1 MPDLSIKK
9 WDEVNGLGSSER
21 MEAFLTS
28 STDAYAIL
36 QLRYSDETSK
46 ERFMSMSS
54 LKRLGLEPDIDHYE
68 VVYVGNLEPYKDR
81 ETMLE
86 EMYATFNINHP
97 SDFRGHSLSVSD
109 IVALQEG
116 GKVSCHYVD
125 SVGYAELPG
134 FLRPENYLKNAE
146 MMLEDDY
153 SMIDGYVNNGSRNEP
168 FPERASVMEQLKEAA
183 NGPAIQEK
191 TAKPPKLKE
200 RAIE

>member
-1 MPDLSIKK
+1 MPDLNIKK

-36 QLRYSDETSK
+36 QLRYTDETSK

-86 EMYATFNINHP
+86 EKGDHAGRDVRHVQHQ
-97 SDFRGHSLSVSD
+97 S
-109 IVALQEG
+109 
-116 GKVSCHYVD
+116 
-125 SVGYAELPG
+125 SVGFPG
-134 FLRPENYLKNAE
+134 AQ
-146 MMLEDDY
+146 
-153 SMIDGYVNNGSRNEP
+153 P
-168 FPERASVMEQLKEAA
+168 FRQRHRGAS
-183 NGPAIQEK
+183 G
-191 TAKPPKLKE
+191 
-200 RAIE
+200 RR

>member
-81 ETMLE
+81 ETMLKRCTPRSTSIIRRISGGTAFPS
-86 EMYATFNINHP
+86 AT
-97 SDFRGHSLSVSD
+97 SWR
-109 IVALQEG
+109 
-116 GKVSCHYVD
+116 
-125 SVGYAELPG
+125 
-134 FLRPENYLKNAE
+134 
-146 MMLEDDY
+146 
-153 SMIDGYVNNGSRNEP
+153 SR
-168 FPERASVMEQLKEAA
+168 KEVKY
-183 NGPAIQEK
+183 PVIMWI
-191 TAKPPKLKE
+191 P
-200 RAIE
+200 

>member
-1 MPDLSIKK
+1 MPDLNIKK

-109 IVALQEG
+109 IVAL
-116 GKVSCHYVD
+116 
-125 SVGYAELPG
+125 
-134 FLRPENYLKNAE
+134 
-146 MMLEDDY
+146 
-153 SMIDGYVNNGSRNEP
+153 
-168 FPERASVMEQLKEAA
+168 
-183 NGPAIQEK
+183 
-191 TAKPPKLKE
+191 
-200 RAIE
+200 